1 MTDMK
6 AESGLGDRF
15 ATLHEIVRAA
25 RNALPTNFWGY
36 LPGAAESETTLRRN
50 RLAIDSLGFRPR
62 ALRDVSR
69 IDSTAQVFGKPA
81 RLPIVLAPIGSIEY
95 LHGDGT
101 AAVAH
106 AAQAFGVPM
115 IVSSVAKP
123 GLEATAQ
130 AAPASRRVF
139 QLYVRGDTDWVD
151 DFGKRAI
158 ANGYEAFCFTVDT
171 ALYGRRERDIAKRYV
186 VGGRRKVVP
195 EMERFQAAFDWDG
208 VARFKAKHNLPIIL
222 KGIATAEDAELACQL
237 GAACIYVSNH
247 GGRQLDQG
255 RGALD
260 ALPEVVAAVKGRAR
274 VVVDGGF
281 CRGGDVVKALVLGA
295 DAVGIG
301 RLYCYGLAAAGDVG
315 VLRVLELLEL
325 EIRMCLGL
333 LGVTRYADLK
343 REMVVP
349 APPVN
354 PPHVLSAF
362 PLLDLSH
369 PGY

>member
-1 MTDMK
+1 MTELTAD
-6 AESGLGDRF
+6 SGLGERF

-25 RNALPTNFWGY
+25 RNALPTNFWDY
-36 LPGAAESETTLRRN
+36 LTGAAESETTLRRN
-50 RLAIDSLGFRPR
+50 RVAIDSLGFRPR
-62 ALRDVSR
+62 VLRDVSR

-95 LHGDGT
+95 LHGEGT
-101 AAVAH
+101 AAVAR
-106 AAQAFGVPM
+106 AAAAFGVPM

-130 AAPASRRVF
+130 AAPASRRIF

-151 DFGKRAI
+151 DHGSRAI
-158 ANGYEAFCFTVDT
+158 KHGYEAFCFTVDT
-171 ALYGRRERDIAKRYV
+171 ALYSRRERDLAKRYV
-186 VGGRRKVVP
+186 VGGRQKVVA
-195 EMERFQAAFDWDG
+195 EMERFQAAFDRDG
-208 VARFKAKHNLPIIL
+208 VARFKAKHNLPLIL

-237 GAACIYVSNH
+237 GAAVVYVSNH
-247 GGRQLDQG
+247 GGRQLDHG

-260 ALPEVVAAVKGRAR
+260 ALPEVAAAVKGRAR
-274 VVVDGGF
+274 IVVDGGF
-281 CRGGDVVKALVLGA
+281 CRGSDVVKALALGA

-301 RLYCYGLAAAGDVG
+301 RLYCYGLAAAGDAG
-315 VLRVLELLEL
+315 VRRVLELLET
-325 EIRMCLGL
+325 EIRLCLGL

-349 APPVN
+349 APPVY